1 MEGVIKWFSVQN
13 NMSKKAG
20 VDKLKW
26 GEWLRIPKKKKKT
39 DVGCCILF
47 SLNLDWVP
55 KGTSF
60 PCAM

>member
-1 MEGVIKWFSVQN
+1 
-13 NMSKKAG
+13 MSKKAG

-26 GEWLRIPKKKKKT
+26 ADWLRIPKKKKNKIMS
-39 DVGCCILF
+39 DAAFYLIF
-47 SLNLDWVP
+47 YFNLDWVP